1 MEQQKQL
8 FTIQQLSNRLNIPK
22 PTLRFWEKELE
33 GIFVPHRTQG
43 GQRRYTEEH
52 IGTIEEIKKLKN
64 KGMSLMDIKR
74 TFHNR
79 REEGDPNAAR
89 IDLLLDRIT
98 EVVKAEI
105 SNFFEK
111 ERLKSKVFKI
121 DER

>member
-1 MEQQKQL
+1 MDREKQL

-43 GQRRYTEEH
+43 GQRRYTVEH
-52 IGTIEEIKKLKN
+52 IATIEEIKKLKSR
-64 KGMSLMDIKR
+64 GMSLMDIRR

-79 REEGDPNAAR
+79 REESDPNAAR

-98 EVVKAEI
+98 EVIKAEI
-105 SNFFEK
+105 ANFFEK